1 MTFVELGQQV
11 IQLQGQAIVTG
22 TVLAGVTW
30 LLCATVLKK
39 ARPALHAAL
48 WTVVVIRFLIPPV
61 LPGEISLSGLLQRL
75 QPLTQTA
82 GLTELA
88 MVVAETAAA
97 KTVPGLGS
105 IFSTGRSE
113 SASWAAKLGLGWL
126 GWLYGFLLLVVGSR
140 YCWRSFRSWG
150 QVRSLPLA
158 KPEVAKEVR
167 QLATE
172 IGLRHPPTVRTVGRT
187 VSPCVMGL
195 WRTTLVMPFKFPE
208 ELPGVVRQALILH
221 ELAHIR
227 RGDLLVRGLQ
237 NLARVL
243 FFFWPPVWWVCK
255 RIECFTEM
263 ACDQWALSGSRIAPQ
278 LYARSLLEM
287 VKGIAA
293 RPGPSRELAF
303 AHQGRILEERF
314 KMILRNKKV
323 APTLSWLMVPALAI
337 WVSFALAGG
346 SQAEIQESQRVEEK
360 RVEIVTLVAKEEG
373 ELPARLLEKF
383 PQADLD
389 GDGLLAPSE
398 LKQYLQNDPELGKDG
413 IFSWS
418 SEHEGD
424 TGQLEFRVIKLEG
437 GEVATRLL
445 EKFPEADLDGDGL
458 LAPSEFGQYLPN
470 DTGLGKAGVFTW
482 SSEHESDTGQLES
495 RVVKLVEADP
505 HDGGDHG
512 EDVEA
517 RYLSRSVVRALGK
530 ILERPQ
536 EADPDGDGELTKEER
551 KEFFQGR
558 DNDESLDG
566 ATIGIRI
573 DPADDDG
580 EDRHPFFVEYEAE
593 GVGKLSGGGN
603 GPIELGHQAVEKH
616 HRLVWKTADG
626 DTIELT
632 VAAPDEQLDLNG
644 DGEVDEAEIRA
655 SIKDRVQIKTP
666 SGKIFLGAEPTE
678 ISEAEAIA
686 KGEALARHRRQQ
698 LLQKYPQADLDGNGE
713 IDADEAKA
721 LAAKLQTAKVRV
733 ESGKKPNQ

>member
-82 GLTELA
+82 GLTESA

-97 KTVPGLGS
+97 KTVSGLGS

-126 GWLYGFLLLVVGSR
+126 GWLYGCLLLVMGFR
-140 YCWRSFRSWG
+140 CCWRSSRVWR
-150 QVRSLPLA
+150 QVQSLPLA
-158 KPEVAKEVR
+158 EPKVADEVR

-172 IGLRHPPTVRTVGRT
+172 IGLRHPPDVRTIGRT
-187 VSPCVMGL
+187 VSPCVTAL
-195 WRTTLVMPFKFPE
+195 WRTTLVVPSEILEEFPAE
-208 ELPGVVRQALILH
+208 ARKALILH

-237 NLARVL
+237 NLARIL

-255 RIECFTEM
+255 RIECFSEM

-373 ELPARLLEKF
+373 ELLARLLEKF
-383 PQADLD
+383 PEADLD

-398 LKQYLQNDPELGKDG
+398 FKQYLQNDPELGKDG

-458 LAPSEFGQYLPN
+458 LAPSEFGQYLHN
-470 DTGLGKAGVFTW
+470 DTGLGKAGVFAW

-580 EDRHPFFVEYEAE
+580 EDRHRFFVEYEAE

-632 VAAPDEQLDLNG
+632 VAAPDEQLDLNR

-686 KGEALARHRRQQ
+686 SGEALARHRRQQ
-698 LLQKYPQADLDGNGE
+698 LLQKYPQADLDGNGK
-713 IDADEAKA
+713 IDAGEAKA
-721 LAAKLQTAKVRV
+721 LAAKLQAAKVRV
-733 ESGKKPNQ
+733 ESVKKPNQ

>member
-82 GLTELA
+82 GLTESA

-97 KTVPGLGS
+97 KTVSGLGS
-105 IFSTGRSE
+105 IFSIGRSE

-126 GWLYGFLLLVVGSR
+126 GWLYGCLLLVMGFR
-140 YCWRSFRSWG
+140 CCWRSSRVWR
-150 QVRSLPLA
+150 QVQSLPLA
-158 KPEVAKEVR
+158 EPKVADEVR

-172 IGLRHPPTVRTVGRT
+172 IGLRHPPDVRTIGRT
-187 VSPCVMGL
+187 VSPCVTGL
-195 WRTTLVMPFKFPE
+195 WRTTLVVPSEILEEFPAE
-208 ELPGVVRQALILH
+208 ARKALILH

-237 NLARVL
+237 NLARIL

-255 RIECFTEM
+255 RIECFSEM

-314 KMILRNKKV
+314 EMILRNKKM
-323 APTLSWLMVPALAI
+323 APTLSWLMIPALAV
-337 WVSFALAGG
+337 WASFALAGG
-346 SQAEIQESQRVEEK
+346 SQTETEEMERVKEK
-360 RVEIVTLVAKEEG
+360 HFRTVFILAKEGGKAPPMLQEK
-373 ELPARLLEKF
+373 LPE
-383 PQADLD
+383 ADLD
-389 GDGLLAPSE
+389 GNGALTHSE
-398 LKQYLQNDPELGKDG
+398 LKQYLDQHPELGEKG
-413 IFSWS
+413 VFTLR
-418 SEHEGD
+418 SEHQGSSGER
-424 TGQLEFRVIKLEG
+424 EFHVIKLVDA
-437 GEVATRLL
+437 EVLYQHH
-445 EKFPEADLDGDGL
+445 PEADLDGDGEL
-458 LAPSEFGQYLPN
+458 DGEEISALRPEPFEG
-470 DTGLGKAGVFTW
+470 GLWEG
-482 SSEHESDTGQLES
+482 EHGES
-495 RVVKLVEADP
+495 
-505 HDGGDHG
+505 
-512 EDVEA
+512 EDVEIRVDEHEVLFPSVGESA
-517 RYLSRSVVRALGK
+517 LSAAHVLAWIQTNNPEG
-530 ILERPQ
+530 
-536 EADPDGDGELTKEER
+536 ADLNGDGELTEQEQKEA
-551 KEFFQGR
+551 F
-558 DNDESLDG
+558 ESWLDLEASEEPPSVGISVTG
-566 ATIGIRI
+566 AGG
-573 DPADDDG
+573 D
-580 EDRHPFFVEYEAE
+580 EDRHRFFVEYEAE

-632 VAAPDEQLDLNG
+632 VAAPDEQLDLNR

-678 ISEAEAIA
+678 ISEAQAIA
-686 KGEALARHRRQQ
+686 SGEALARHRRQQ
-698 LLQKYPQADLDGNGE
+698 LLQKYPQADLDGNGK
-713 IDADEAKA
+713 IDAGEAKA
-721 LAAKLQTAKVRV
+721 LAAKLQAAKVRV
-733 ESGKKPNQ
+733 ESVKKPNQ